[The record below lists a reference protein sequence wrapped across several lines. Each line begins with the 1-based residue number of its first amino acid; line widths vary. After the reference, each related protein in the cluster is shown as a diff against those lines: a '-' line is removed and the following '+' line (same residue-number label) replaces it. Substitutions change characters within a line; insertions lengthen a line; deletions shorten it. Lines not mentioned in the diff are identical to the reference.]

1 MRNRSILR
9 CLVVGVVSAAS
20 VFASAG
26 VASATIDYRERG
38 PLTDTDQHPN
48 ICGWPATFSDSGQY
62 QLIVQQTTA
71 GTLHVNYRDILHG
84 SLTFSDSPEVPA
96 SLRGVTWQD
105 RNVGVFVFNADVSGD
120 RQVVLERHT
129 SFEGP
134 FKGLLTTATF
144 VVDPSGTVTVDRELS
159 VGDVDCSTFR

>member
-9 CLVVGVVSAAS
+9 CLVVGVVSAAA

-71 GTLHVNYRDILHG
+71 GTLHVNWLITNEGVGRAG
-84 SLTFSDSPEVPA
+84 CEVWRRR
-96 SLRGVTWQD
+96 LG
-105 RNVGVFVFNADVSGD
+105 
-120 RQVVLERHT
+120 
-129 SFEGP
+129 
-134 FKGLLTTATF
+134 
-144 VVDPSGTVTVDRELS
+144 
-159 VGDVDCSTFR
+159 